1 MKSIV
6 QNYGKGEL
14 AVTDVPIPALQPGG
28 ILVRNA
34 VSLISAGTEKLM
46 VDLAQKS
53 LAGKAKERPDLVR
66 KVLDKVRKD
75 GLMATLETVRSRLD
89 APIPLG
95 YSCAGRVIAVGA
107 DVDTFQIGD
116 RVACAGAG
124 YANHAEVVF
133 VPKHLAVTVPPSVSA
148 EKACFTTVGAIAL
161 QGLRLA
167 KPELGETVA
176 VIGLGLVG
184 LLAAQLARA
193 AGCRVV
199 GMDLSSE
206 RCRQAMDL
214 GIDDAVTD
222 GEQLAE
228 RCRQLTAGHGADKV
242 IVAASTKSSQPIALA
257 GEISRQQGIVAV
269 VGAVG
274 MDVPRQPYYD
284 KELVLRVSRS
294 YGAGRY
300 DPEYEEKGRDY
311 PIGYVRWTE
320 NRNMEA
326 FVQQLARGA
335 VQTEPLV
342 SHRFDIGNADQAY
355 GLISGKGQEPY
366 LGILLQYPEAPEDDS
381 SEVLASRV
389 DLTSATASARR
400 VAVGFGVLGAGQFAS
415 GVLLPALDA
424 LPDVRLVGVATA
436 TGIKA
441 QHVAKKHSFAFAT
454 TDGEEILAHA
464 DVDAV
469 LIATR
474 HHLHADQVLA
484 AIDAG
489 KHVFVEKPLC
499 LHRDELAEISEAR
512 RQVADPTPLLM
523 VGFNRRF
530 APMAQRLHRHFKG
543 VDEALVMHY
552 RVNAG
557 YIPLDHWTQD
567 IEQGGG
573 RILGEVC
580 HFVDFLTFLAGAPP
594 VSVSAQGLS
603 NGERYRDDNLVATLA
618 FENGSIG
625 TITYVANGAKG
636 LAKEYVEVSGGGRSA
651 VLDNF
656 RRLEL
661 YDGGRRQVEKARWRQ
676 DKGHRD
682 QLAAFVAAVQSGG
695 PPPIPWMDIVRVTET
710 TFDIVDRLHSV
721 DTGPVDTARS
731 DAPRSD
737 APRSDAPQSDAPQS
751 DAPQSVETAAS
762 DGSQPADDLS

>member
-14 AVTDVPIPALQPGG
+14 AVTDVPVPALKPGG
-28 ILVRNA
+28 ILVRND

-75 GLMATLETVRSRLD
+75 GLMATIDTVRSRLD

-95 YSCAGRVIAVGA
+95 YSCAGRVLAVGA
-107 DVDTFQIGD
+107 EVDTFQVGD
-116 RVACAGAG
+116 AVACGGAG
-124 YANHAEVVF
+124 YANHAEVVY
-133 VPKHLAVTVPPSVSA
+133 VPKHLAVKVPANVPP
-148 EKACFTTVGAIAL
+148 ETACFTTVGAIAL

-167 KPELGETVA
+167 RPELGETVA
-176 VIGLGLVG
+176 IIGLGLVG

-199 GMDLSSE
+199 GMDLSAE
-206 RCRQAMDL
+206 RCRLAEEL
-214 GIDDAVTD
+214 GIDEAVTGAD
-222 GEQLAE
+222 QLAE
-228 RCRQLTAGHGADKV
+228 RCRQLTGGHGADKV

-257 GEISRQQGIVAV
+257 GDIARQQGVVAV

-274 MDVPRQPYYD
+274 MDIPRQPYYD

-300 DPEYEEKGRDY
+300 DSEYEEKGRDY

-326 FVQQLARGA
+326 FVQQLARGG
-335 VQTEPLV
+335 VRTDPLV
-342 SHRFDIGNADQAY
+342 THRFEIAEAEDAY

-366 LGILLQYPEAPEDDS
+366 LGILLTYPQAPDDDS
-381 SEVLASRV
+381 PEVLASRV
-389 DLTSATASARR
+389 DLTTATLPKARDT
-400 VAVGFGVLGAGQFAS
+400 VGFGVLGAGQFAG
-415 GVLLPALDA
+415 GVLIPALGDLPAA
-424 LPDVRLVGVATA
+424 RLVGVATA

-441 QHVAKKHSFAFAT
+441 QHVAKKHGFSFAT
-454 TDGEEILAHA
+454 TEGREVLSHPE
-464 DVDAV
+464 VDAV

-474 HHLHADQVLA
+474 HHLHAEQVLA
-484 AIDAG
+484 ALDAG

-499 LHRDELAEISEAR
+499 LTRDELATLVEAR
-512 RQVADPTPLLM
+512 RQRDPAPLLM

-530 APMAQRLHRHFKG
+530 APMAQRLRQHFADI
-543 VDEALVMHY
+543 DEPLMMHY

-557 YIPLDHWTQD
+557 HIPLDHWTQD
-567 IEQGGG
+567 AEQGGG

-580 HFVDFLTFLAGAPP
+580 HFVDFLTFLAGSPP
-594 VSVSAQGLS
+594 VAARIHALA
-603 NGERYRDDNLVATLA
+603 NGERYRDDNLVATLTLA
-618 FENGSIG
+618 DGSLG
-625 TITYVANGAKG
+625 TITYVANGASG
-636 LAKEYVEVSGGGRSA
+636 LAKERVEASAGGRSA

-661 YDGGRRQVEKARWRQ
+661 YDGGRRQVDKARWRQ
-676 DKGHRD
+676 DKGHRA
-682 QLAAFVAAVQSGG
+682 QLAAFVAAIRSGS
-695 PPPIPWMDIVRVTET
+695 PSPIPWDDIVRVSEA
-710 TFDIVDRLHSV
+710 TFDLVDGLRSAEP
-721 DTGPVDTARS
+721 TG
-731 DAPRSD
+731 
-737 APRSDAPQSDAPQS
+737 
-751 DAPQSVETAAS
+751 E
-762 DGSQPADDLS
+762 GS

>member
-14 AVTDVPIPALQPGG
+14 AVTEVPIPALQPGG
-28 ILVRNA
+28 ILVRNT

-53 LAGKAKERPDLVR
+53 LAGKAKDRPDLVR

-75 GLMATLETVRSRLD
+75 GLLATIETVRSRLD

-95 YSCAGRVIAVGA
+95 YSCAGTVVAVGSEA
-107 DVDTFQIGD
+107 GTFQVGD
-116 RVACAGAG
+116 TVACAGAG
-124 YANHAEVVF
+124 YANHAEMVF
-133 VPKHLAVTVPPSVSA
+133 VPKHLAVKVPAGVSA
-148 EKACFTTVGAIAL
+148 EQACFTTVGAIAL

-167 KPELGETVA
+167 RPELGETVA

-193 AGCRVV
+193 AGCRVI
-199 GMDLSSE
+199 GMDLSPE
-206 RCRQAMDL
+206 RCRLARDL
-214 GIDDAVTD
+214 GIDDTVTD
-222 GEQLAE
+222 GDALAE
-228 RCRQLTAGHGADKV
+228 RCRRLTADHGADKV
-242 IVAASTKSSQPIALA
+242 IVAASTKSSEPVALA
-257 GEISRQQGIVAV
+257 GQIARQQGIVAV

-274 MDVPRQPYYD
+274 MDIPRQPYYD

-326 FVQQLARGA
+326 FVQQLASGA
-335 VQTEPLV
+335 VQTEPLI
-342 SHRFDIGNADQAY
+342 SHRFDIDLADQAY
-355 GLISGKGQEPY
+355 ALISGQGQEPY
-366 LGILLQYPEAPEDDS
+366 LGILLNYPQAPDDATG
-381 SEVLASRV
+381 EVMASRI
-389 DLTSATASARR
+389 DLSSAAGRAGDAADTVR
-400 VAVGFGVLGAGQFAS
+400 FGVIGAGQFAG
-415 GVLLPALDA
+415 GVLIPALDA
-424 LPDVRLVGVATA
+424 LPKVRLVGVATA

-441 QHVAKKHSFAFAT
+441 QHVAKKHGFDFAT
-454 TDGEEILAHA
+454 TAGSEVLGHA
-464 DVDAV
+464 DIDAV

-474 HHLHADQVLA
+474 HHLHAPQVLDALA
-484 AIDAG
+484 AC

-499 LHRDELAEISEAR
+499 LHRHELSDIVAARQRLEA
-512 RQVADPTPLLM
+512 ADGAPLLM

-530 APMAQRLHRHFKG
+530 APMAQRLRRHFQG
-543 VDEALVMHY
+543 VDEPLVMQY

-567 IEQGGG
+567 LEIGGG

-580 HFVDFLTFLAGAPP
+580 HFVDFLTFLSGALP
-594 VSVSAQGLS
+594 VAVQAQAAN
-603 NGERYRDDNLVATLA
+603 NGARYRDDNLVATVTMDD
-618 FENGSIG
+618 GSVG
-625 TITYVANGAKG
+625 SVVYVANGANG
-636 LAKEYVEVSGGGRSA
+636 LAKERIEASGGGRSA

-661 YDGGRRQVEKARWRQ
+661 YDGGRRRVETARWRQ

-682 QLAAFVAAVQSGG
+682 QLAAFVDAVRTGG
-695 PPPIPWMDIVRVTET
+695 PAPIPWPEILRVSET
-710 TFDIVDRLHSV
+710 TFDLVDALRP
-721 DTGPVDTARS
+721 DGGTA
-731 DAPRSD
+731 
-737 APRSDAPQSDAPQS
+737 
-751 DAPQSVETAAS
+751 E
-762 DGSQPADDLS
+762 

>member
-14 AVTDVPIPALQPGG
+14 AVTDVPVPALQPGG

-75 GLMATLETVRSRLD
+75 GLLATIDTVRSRLD

-95 YSCAGRVIAVGA
+95 YSCAGRVVAVGS
-107 DVDTFQIGD
+107 DVGTFQVGD
-116 RVACAGAG
+116 TVACAGAG
-124 YANHAEVVF
+124 YANHAEMVF
-133 VPKHLAVTVPPSVSA
+133 VPKHLAVKVPAGVTP
-148 EKACFTTVGAIAL
+148 EQACFTTVGAIAL

-167 KPELGETVA
+167 QPELGETVA

-199 GMDLSSE
+199 GMDLSE
-206 RCRQAMDL
+206 ARCQLAREL
-214 GIDDAVTD
+214 GIDDTVTD
-222 GEQLAE
+222 GEALEQ
-228 RCRQLTAGHGADKV
+228 RCRQLTGGHGADKV
-242 IVAASTKSSQPIALA
+242 IVAASTKSSQPVALA
-257 GEISRQQGIVAV
+257 GEIARTQGIVAI

-274 MDVPRQPYYD
+274 MDIPRQPYYD

-342 SHRFDIGNADQAY
+342 SHHFDIAEAQRAY
-355 GLISGKGQEPY
+355 EMISGKSKQPY
-366 LGILLQYPEAPEDDS
+366 LGILLRYPEAPDDATG
-381 SEVLASRV
+381 EVMASRV
-389 DLTSATASARR
+389 DLAAARATGSKDLSASVR
-400 VAVGFGVLGAGQFAS
+400 FGVVGAGQFAG
-415 GVLLPALDA
+415 GVLIPALQS
-424 LPDVRLVGVATA
+424 LPKARLQGVATA

-441 QHVAKKHSFAFAT
+441 QHVAKKHGFGFAT
-454 TDGEEILAHA
+454 TDDVDVLESP

-474 HHLHADQVLA
+474 HHLHARQVLTA
-484 AIDAG
+484 LKAG
-489 KHVFVEKPLC
+489 KHIFVEKPLC
-499 LHRDELAEISEAR
+499 LQRDELTQIVEAR
-512 RQVADPTPLLM
+512 SALQSTRDVPLLM

-530 APMAQRLHRHFKG
+530 APMAQRLRQHFST
-543 VDEALVMHY
+543 VDEPMVMHY

-567 IEQGGG
+567 LEQGGG

-580 HFVDFLTFLAGAPP
+580 HFVDFLTFLSGSLP
-594 VSVSAQGLS
+594 VSVQAQVLP
-603 NGERYRDDNLVATLA
+603 NGNRYRDDNLVATLT
-618 FENGSIG
+618 FEDGSIG
-625 TITYVANGAKG
+625 TVTYVANGASG
-636 LAKEYVEVSGGGRSA
+636 LAKERIEASSSGRSA

-656 RRLEL
+656 RLLEL
-661 YDGGRRQVEKARWRQ
+661 YDGSRRQVDKARWRQ

-682 QLAAFVAAVQSGG
+682 QLAAFVDAVSGG
-695 PPPIPWMDIVRVTET
+695 GSSPIPWTEIQRVTEA
-710 TFDIVDRLHSV
+710 TFDLVDALRPSGGN
-721 DTGPVDTARS
+721 T
-731 DAPRSD
+731 
-737 APRSDAPQSDAPQS
+737 
-751 DAPQSVETAAS
+751 
-762 DGSQPADDLS
+762 

>member
-6 QNYGKGEL
+6 QNYGKGQL
-14 AVTDVPIPALQPGG
+14 AVTEVPVPALQPGG
-28 ILVRNA
+28 ILVRNS

-53 LAGKAKERPDLVR
+53 LAGKARERPDLVR

-75 GLMATLETVRSRLD
+75 GLMATLDTVRSRLD

-95 YSCAGRVIAVGA
+95 YSCAGRVIAVGG
-107 DVDTFQIGD
+107 DVDTFQVGD

-133 VPKHLAVTVPPSVSA
+133 VPKHLAVHVPPQVTP
-148 EKACFTTVGAIAL
+148 EQACFTTVGAIAL

-199 GMDLSSE
+199 GMDLSAG
-206 RCRQAMDL
+206 RCQLARDL
-214 GIDDAVTD
+214 GIDETVTD
-222 GEQLAE
+222 GGQLAE
-228 RCRQLTAGHGADKV
+228 RCRQLTGGHGADKV
-242 IVAASTKSSQPIALA
+242 IVAASTKSSEPIALA
-257 GEISRQQGIVAV
+257 GEIARQQGIVAV

-335 VQTEPLV
+335 IQTEPLV
-342 SHRFDIGNADQAY
+342 SHRFDIGEAESAY
-355 GLISGKGQEPY
+355 GLISGKSKEPY
-366 LGILLQYPEAPEDDS
+366 LGILLRYPEGPEDDS
-381 SEVLASRV
+381 AELLASRV
-389 DLTSATASARR
+389 DLTSAALQGLQGPTPSAAVSSRA
-400 VAVGFGVLGAGQFAS
+400 VSAGPEGKVGFGVLGAGQFAS
-415 GVLLPALDA
+415 GVLLPALAA
-424 LPDVRLVGVATA
+424 LPDARLVGVATA

-441 QHVAKKHSFAFAT
+441 QHVAKKHGFAFAT
-454 TDGEEILAHA
+454 TDGAEVLQRS
-464 DVDAV
+464 DVEGV

-474 HHLHADQVLA
+474 HHLHAEQVLA
-484 AIDAG
+484 ALDAG

-499 LHRDELAEISEAR
+499 LRRSELAAIVER
-512 RQVADPTPLLM
+512 RQARNPLPLVM

-530 APMAQRLHRHFKG
+530 APMAQRLREHFQG
-543 VDEALVMHY
+543 VDEPLVMHY

-567 IEQGGG
+567 AEQGGG

-580 HFVDFLTFLAGAPP
+580 HFIDFLTFLADAPP
-594 VSVSAQGLS
+594 RSVDGRCLA
-603 NGERYRDDNLVATLA
+603 NGDRYRDDNLVATLA
-618 FENGSIG
+618 LEDGSLG
-625 TITYVANGAKG
+625 TVTYVANGAKG
-636 LAKEYVEVSGGGRSA
+636 LAKERVEVFGGGRSA

-656 RRLEL
+656 RTLEL
-661 YDGGRRQVEKARWRQ
+661 YDGSRRQVIKSRWRQ
-676 DKGHRD
+676 DKGHRQ
-682 QLAAFVAAVQSGG
+682 QLAAFVAAVRSDG
-695 PPPIPWMDIVRVTET
+695 PPPIPWHQIERVTEAS
-710 TFDIVDRLHSV
+710 FDLVDAVRAM
-721 DTGPVDTARS
+721 G
-731 DAPRSD
+731 
-737 APRSDAPQSDAPQS
+737 Q
-751 DAPQSVETAAS
+751 
-762 DGSQPADDLS
+762 G

>member
-6 QNYGKGEL
+6 QNYGKGQL
-14 AVTDVPIPALQPGG
+14 AVTEVPVPALQPGG
-28 ILVRNA
+28 ILVRNS

-53 LAGKAKERPDLVR
+53 LAGKARERPDLVR

-75 GLMATLETVRSRLD
+75 GLMATLDTVRSRLD

-95 YSCAGRVIAVGA
+95 YSCAGRVIAVGT
-107 DVDTFQIGD
+107 DIDTFRVGD

-133 VPKHLAVTVPPSVSA
+133 VPKHLAVKVPPQVTA
-148 EKACFTTVGAIAL
+148 EQACFTTVGAIAL

-199 GMDLSSE
+199 GMDPSE
-206 RCRQAMDL
+206 GRCRLAREL
-214 GIDDAVTD
+214 GIDEAVT
-222 GEQLAE
+222 GAEELAE
-228 RCRQLTAGHGADKV
+228 RCRQWTAGHGADKV
-242 IVAASTKSSQPIALA
+242 IVAASTKSSQPIAVA
-257 GEISRQQGIVAV
+257 GEIARQQGIVAV

-335 VQTEPLV
+335 LQTSALI
-342 SHRFDIGNADQAY
+342 SHRFDIADAGQAY
-355 GLISGKGQEPY
+355 DLISGKGTEPY
-366 LGILLQYPEAPEDDS
+366 LGIVLHYPEPPPDDS
-381 SEVLASRV
+381 AEVLASRV
-389 DLTSATASARR
+389 DLTSASQPKSQLSGTQGEVR
-400 VAVGFGVLGAGQFAS
+400 FGVLGAGQFAS
-415 GVLLPALDA
+415 GVLLPALSA
-424 LPDVRLVGVATA
+424 LPAARLVGVATA

-441 QHVAKKHSFAFAT
+441 QHVAKKHGFNFAT
-454 TDGEEILAHA
+454 TDGAEVLERSDL
-464 DVDAV
+464 DAV

-474 HHLHADQVLA
+474 HHLHAEQVLA
-484 AIDAG
+484 ALDAG

-499 LHRDELAEISEAR
+499 LHRDELTAIAERLQAAES
-512 RQVADPTPLLM
+512 PLLM

-530 APMAQRLHRHFKG
+530 APLAQRLRRH
-543 VDEALVMHY
+543 VADLDEPLVMHY

-557 YIPLDHWTQD
+557 QIPLDHWTQD
-567 IEQGGG
+567 AEQGGG

-580 HFVDFLTFLAGAPP
+580 HFIDFLTFLTAAPP
-594 VSVSAQGLS
+594 LSVQGRALA
-603 NGERYRDDNLVATLA
+603 NGDRYRDDNLVATVTL
-618 FENGSIG
+618 EDGSLG

-636 LAKEYVEVSGGGRSA
+636 LAKERLEVFGGGRSA

-661 YDGGRRQVEKARWRQ
+661 YDGSRREVIKARWRQ
-676 DKGHRD
+676 DKGHGQ
-682 QLAAFVAAVQSGG
+682 QLAAFVEAVRRGG
-695 PPPIPWMDIVRVTET
+695 PSPIPWHQIQRVTEV
-710 TFDIVDRLHSV
+710 TFDLVEAVRRAGVRHAD
-721 DTGPVDTARS
+721 GGRS
-731 DAPRSD
+731 
-737 APRSDAPQSDAPQS
+737 
-751 DAPQSVETAAS
+751 
-762 DGSQPADDLS
+762 

>member
-6 QNYGKGEL
+6 QNYGKGQL
-14 AVTDVPIPALQPGG
+14 AVTDVPVPALQPGG

-66 KVLDKVRKD
+66 KVLGKVRKD
-75 GLMATLETVRSRLD
+75 GLLATFDTVRSRLD

-95 YSCAGRVIAVGA
+95 YSCAGRVVAVGS
-107 DVDTFQIGD
+107 DVGTFQVGD
-116 RVACAGAG
+116 AVACAGAG
-124 YANHAEVVF
+124 YANHAEMVF
-133 VPKHLAVTVPPSVSA
+133 VPKHLAVQVPAGVTP
-148 EKACFTTVGAIAL
+148 EQACFTTVGAIAL

-167 KPELGETVA
+167 QPELGETVA

-199 GMDLSSE
+199 GMDLSE
-206 RCRQAMDL
+206 ARCRLAREL
-214 GIDDAVTD
+214 GIDDTVTD
-222 GEQLAE
+222 GEALEE
-228 RCRQLTAGHGADKV
+228 RCRQLTGGHGADKV
-242 IVAASTKSSQPIALA
+242 IVAASTKSSQPVALA
-257 GEISRQQGIVAV
+257 GEIARQQGIVAI

-274 MDVPRQPYYD
+274 MDIPRQPYYD

-342 SHRFDIGNADQAY
+342 SHRYDIGEAAQAY
-355 GLISGKGQEPY
+355 EMISGKSKQPY
-366 LGILLQYPEAPEDDS
+366 LGILLRYPEAPDDATA
-381 SEVLASRV
+381 EVMATRV
-389 DLTSATASARR
+389 DLAAASSQASAPKDLSATVR
-400 VAVGFGVLGAGQFAS
+400 FGIVGAGQFAG
-415 GVLLPALDA
+415 GVLIPALQS
-424 LPDVRLVGVATA
+424 LPKVQLQGVATA

-441 QHVAKKHSFAFAT
+441 QHVAKKHGFCFAT
-454 TDGEEILAHA
+454 TDDIEVLESS

-474 HHLHADQVLA
+474 HHLHARQVLTA
-484 AIDAG
+484 LQAG

-499 LHRDELAEISEAR
+499 LERSELMQIAEAR
-512 RQVADPTPLLM
+512 EEQQSEGGAPLLM

-530 APMAQRLHRHFKG
+530 APMAQRLRQHFSTI
-543 VDEALVMHY
+543 DEPMVMHY

-567 IEQGGG
+567 LEQGGG
-573 RILGEVC
+573 RIVGEVC
-580 HFVDFLTFLAGAPP
+580 HFVDFLTFLCGSLPTA
-594 VSVSAQGLS
+594 VQAQALP
-603 NGERYRDDNLVATLA
+603 NGNRYRDDNLVATLT

-625 TITYVANGAKG
+625 TVTYVANGANG
-636 LAKEYVEVSGGGRSA
+636 LAKERVEASAAGRSA

-656 RRLEL
+656 RSLEL
-661 YDGGRRQVEKARWRQ
+661 YDGSRRTVDRARWRQ

-682 QLAAFVAAVQSGG
+682 QLAAFVDAVASGG
-695 PPPIPWMDIVRVTET
+695 PSPIPWTEIQHVTET
-710 TFDIVDRLHSV
+710 TFDLVDALRPTEDV
-721 DTGPVDTARS
+721 DV
-731 DAPRSD
+731 
-737 APRSDAPQSDAPQS
+737 
-751 DAPQSVETAAS
+751 S
-762 DGSQPADDLS
+762 DG

>member
-1 MKSIV
+1 MKTIV

-14 AVTDVPIPALQPGG
+14 AVTEVPVPALQPGG
-28 ILVRNA
+28 ILVRNS

-53 LAGKAKERPDLVR
+53 LAGKARDRPDLVR

-75 GLMATLETVRSRLD
+75 GLMATIDTVRSRLD

-107 DVDTFQIGD
+107 EVDTFQVGD

-133 VPKHLAVTVPPSVSA
+133 VPKHLAVKVPSGVTA
-148 EKACFTTVGAIAL
+148 EQACFTTVGAIAL

-199 GMDLSSE
+199 GMDLSDG
-206 RCRQAMDL
+206 RCRLARRL
-214 GIDDAVTD
+214 GIDEAVTG
-222 GEQLAE
+222 GEELAE
-228 RCRQLTAGHGADKV
+228 RCRQWTAGHGADKV
-242 IVAASTKSSQPIALA
+242 IVAASTKSSQPVALA
-257 GEISRQQGIVAV
+257 GEIARQQGMVAV

-335 VQTEPLV
+335 LQTEPLI
-342 SHRFDIGNADQAY
+342 SHRFDIAEAGKAY
-355 GLISGKGQEPY
+355 DLISGKGKEPY
-366 LGILLQYPEAPEDDS
+366 LGIVLRYPEAPEDDCA
-381 SEVLASRV
+381 EVLASRV
-389 DLTSATASARR
+389 DLSSASISGSGGEVR
-400 VAVGFGVLGAGQFAS
+400 FGVLGAGQFAS
-415 GVLLPALDA
+415 GVLLPALSA
-424 LPDVRLVGVATA
+424 VPGARLVGVATA

-441 QHVAKKHSFAFAT
+441 QHVAKKHGFSFAT
-454 TDGEEILAHA
+454 TDGAEVLKRS

-474 HHLHADQVLA
+474 HHLHAEQVLA
-484 AIDAG
+484 ALDAG

-499 LHRDELAEISEAR
+499 LHRDELTAIAER
-512 RQVADPTPLLM
+512 RGAVEPAPLLM

-530 APMAQRLHRHFKG
+530 APLAQRLRQHFAD
-543 VDEALVMHY
+543 VDEPLVMHY

-557 YIPLDHWTQD
+557 LIPLDHWTQD
-567 IEQGGG
+567 AEQGGG

-580 HFVDFLTFLAGAPP
+580 HFIDFLTYLTAASPLAVDGRAL
-594 VSVSAQGLS
+594 A
-603 NGERYRDDNLVATLA
+603 NGERYRDDNLVATLSL
-618 FENGSIG
+618 EDGSLG
-625 TITYVANGAKG
+625 TVTYVANGAKG
-636 LAKEYVEVSGGGRSA
+636 LAKERIEVSGGGRSA

-661 YDGGRRQVEKARWRQ
+661 HDGSRREVIKSRWRQ
-676 DKGHRD
+676 DKGHGQ
-682 QLAAFVAAVQSGG
+682 QLTAFVEAVRNGG
-695 PPPIPWMDIVRVTET
+695 PSPIPWHQIQRVTET
-710 TFDIVDRLHSV
+710 TFDLVEAVRRAGMPQAD
-721 DTGPVDTARS
+721 GGRS
-731 DAPRSD
+731 
-737 APRSDAPQSDAPQS
+737 
-751 DAPQSVETAAS
+751 
-762 DGSQPADDLS
+762 